1 MRNSYLKIRFGSS
14 RLLKRLSDNFLLEAT
29 VFEVAFSNM
38 SHISDDEGRKLE
50 GSFTF
55 IWF

>member
-55 IWF
+55 I